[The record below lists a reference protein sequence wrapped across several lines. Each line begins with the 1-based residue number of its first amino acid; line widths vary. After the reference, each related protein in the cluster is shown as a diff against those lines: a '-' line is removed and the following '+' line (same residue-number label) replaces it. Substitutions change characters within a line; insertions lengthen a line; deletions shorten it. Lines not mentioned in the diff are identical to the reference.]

1 MRISSFRKTA
11 ANKLRSRTGETIT
24 ETLVSVL
31 ISALALVM
39 LAGAITAASNIIKR
53 SRNALS
59 NYYAANE
66 VMAEMPDSTDAANIV
81 LTNNA
86 KLWISPSTP
95 GVVVGTFSLNVNK
108 YTNTALIGRE
118 VTEYKLAQ

>member
-1 MRISSFRKTA
+1 MKNSSFRKTA
-11 ANKLRSRTGETIT
+11 AGKLGSRAGETIT

-59 NYYAANE
+59 EYYAANE
-66 VMAEMPDSTDAANIV
+66 VMAEMPDSTDAPNIDM
-81 LTNNA
+81 TNNA
-86 KLWISPSTP
+86 KLWMSPSKP
-95 GVVVGTFSLNVNK
+95 GAVGTFSLNVKK
-108 YTNTALIGRE
+108 YTNKALIGRE